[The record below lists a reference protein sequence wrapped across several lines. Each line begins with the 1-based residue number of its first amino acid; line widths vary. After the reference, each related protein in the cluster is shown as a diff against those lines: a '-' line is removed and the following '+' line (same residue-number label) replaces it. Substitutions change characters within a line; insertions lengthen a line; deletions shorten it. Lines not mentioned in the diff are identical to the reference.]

1 MAAPNFPQGG
11 SLYQQR
17 QGKVIDDP
25 NSEAN
30 QKKLLSATRRAKDSE
45 AKAVARQ
52 VAAKNNPV
60 NQPGSGILS
69 LPYDISKPL
78 GRPSNLPV
86 RDKSKMFQTTPIGP
100 PRAGQGR
107 QTITTYK
114 PASTARNPYA
124 GFPVAPTKEDLKDKK
139 SYSAFLNK
147 NGAAIDERIAAYQK
161 WERDNKAQYT
171 TRVEDDLDR
180 YVANQEKRQAIID
193 RVRKDREENEYVA
206 AKVAESRQRPGE
218 KIYVGEGKYD
228 APGSPGYI
236 MSGEKPPEPYR
247 PPQWHYDVMKKYK
260 SIGEKDSRENKAYV
274 DEYKRQTAS
283 GIAFD
288 PMELADEVMKRLNP
302 APPTRPAIPPMQTPP
317 TGSGRGNYLPPGGVP
332 QSSATPAPV
341 PATPDPVPA
350 SFDPSRPIYGGKT
363 NPLPLQP
370 PVPTIPPPATSTPA
384 PVAPITY
391 EPPAPATSTPAT
403 PDPATP
409 SPAAPAPEVPY
420 KMENQEKDA
429 YPYLTP
435 ENEERLAYPYLT
447 PEEDGVPYSNITN
460 SLPDG
465 VTPAEDAPTSLDPNR
480 PTYGGKTNTLP
491 PGALNPNPLNRP
503 DFNPTPV
510 NPYAPVYSELNGNV
524 NPGQYSSSRPVDPS
538 NTIDLNAAENFD
550 LPSYDTNLTGKRDAT
565 PSLPQQNSR
574 GRFAPNGAVEPDLPV
589 ASTDGND
596 NNLNLMP
603 PEMDVYTPVEKK
615 KKKTI

>member
-25 NSEAN
+25 NSTAN
-30 QKKLLSATRRAKDSE
+30 QKARLKATADAAASE
-45 AKAVARQ
+45 ARRIERQ
-52 VAAKNNPV
+52 MAAATNPV
-60 NQPGSGILS
+60 NMPGSLQLS
-69 LPYDISKPL
+69 LN
-78 GRPSNLPV
+78 RPSQLPV
-86 RDKSKMFQTTPIGP
+86 RDTSRMFEITPYGP
-100 PRAGQGR
+100 PRRGDGR

-124 GFPVAPTKEDLKDKK
+124 GLPVAPTKEDLKDKK

-147 NGAAIDERIAAYQK
+147 NAAAIDERMAAYQK
-161 WERDNKAQYT
+161 WEQENKSQYT
-171 TRVEDDLDR
+171 TRTEDDLDR
-180 YVANQEKRQAIID
+180 FNANQDKQQAIRD
-193 RVRKDREENEYVA
+193 RVRGKQETEEEKNNAVKRDLAE
-206 AKVAESRQRPGE
+206 AKRTGE
-218 KIYVGEGKYD
+218 PVSFQDGKYD
-228 APGSPGYI
+228 VGDKRATI
-236 MSGEKPPEPYR
+236 QIRKPPEPYKV
-247 PPQWHYDVMKKYK
+247 PQWQKDITKKYK

-274 DEYKRQTAS
+274 NEYKRQTAS

-288 PMELADEVMKRLNP
+288 PMELADEVMKGLNP
-302 APPTRPAIPPMQTPP
+302 APPARPAIPPMQSPP

-332 QSSATPAPV
+332 QSSATPAPATPAPV

-370 PVPTIPPPATSTPA
+370 PVPTIPPPIPPPATSTPA

-391 EPPAPATSTPAT
+391 EPPAPATPT
-403 PDPATP
+403 PATP

-435 ENEERLAYPYLT
+435 ENEERLDYPYLT
-447 PEEDGVPYSNITN
+447 PEKDGVPYSNITN

-491 PGALNPNPLNRP
+491 PGALDPNPLNRR

-510 NPYAPVYSELNGNV
+510 NPYAPVYNELNGNV
-524 NPGQYSSSRPVDPS
+524 NPGQYSPYRPVDPS
-538 NTIDLNAAENFD
+538 NTIDLNAAENFN
-550 LPSYDTNLTGKRDAT
+550 LQSYDTNLTGKRDAT

-589 ASTDGND
+589 ASTNGN
-596 NNLNLMP
+596 NNNSNLMP

-615 KKKTI
+615 KKRI